1 MQILLRIIKLF
12 WKYWRQALLAY
23 FCLFMSVGLALV
35 IPRLT
40 GDAVDLALSG
50 GQQRALIFTAIGVVA
65 VGLLKGI
72 FTYGQNYL
80 SQFLSQRVAYDL
92 RNRIYDHLQRLSYA
106 FHDRSHTGQLMSRAT
121 VDVQGVRRFVGFA
134 LLRGV
139 YLLFLLV
146 AITIILLTINW
157 QLALLSLIVLP
168 FISYRATV
176 IHLRLRRLWMKIQ
189 QGIGVLGSIV
199 QENLIGARVVR
210 AFSRENFESQKF
222 HNQAETIYNQEL
234 EVNRQAAFNRPLMDF
249 VLLLAMGSILWYG
262 GRQVMGGG
270 LTHGELTQFLLY
282 FTMLTM
288 PVRMVARIVMLWS
301 RAASSGQRIFDIL
314 DNVSP
319 VQEKPQAV
327 ELTEVKGLVHFENV
341 SFSYDSRSPILEDV
355 TFEARPGQIVAL
367 VGPSGSG
374 KSTIASLIPRFYDV
388 TSGHITIDNVD
399 IRDISLASLR
409 RHVGI
414 VHQDTF
420 LFSATIRE
428 NISYGSPE
436 ATLEEVVKA
445 AKVAQLHDFI
455 MSLPQGY
462 DTRVGER
469 GISLSGGQK
478 QRLAIART
486 LLLNPRILIMD
497 ASTSSV
503 DTETEYFLQQAL
515 AKLLAGRTV
524 FIIAQRLRSVQM
536 ADLIVV
542 LKEGRIVERGTHQE
556 LLDQGGL
563 YRELYNLQ
571 FQDQEAQKE
580 LDLAPLALEAEGD
593 SFAGATRR
601 GYQSADESWRDR
613 VSRSR
618 GQREEVIY
626 GKVYDSQVI
635 SRLIKYLIPHKLKV
649 ALATVATLVYTL
661 TTVAVPF
668 LIGLAINNFIGTGD
682 LAGLNMIILLFV
694 GNGLLTWGAN
704 YTQLRIE
711 AKVGQSVLLKL
722 RSQMFNH
729 LQRLSVSFFDHNKV
743 GRIMS
748 RVQNDVH
755 QIREF
760 LMESVL
766 MVIGGFLS
774 LIGVVVTIIL
784 MDLNLALVTFIVIPF
799 LFLFLF
805 FWQKRAR
812 YSFTRIRRA
821 IAVVN
826 SALQEGISG
835 VRAIQSLSRED
846 VNAQRFDQV
855 NKAHL
860 EANLKAER
868 LVATMT
874 PVVEILMALATAMV
888 IFFGGGRVLS
898 GGLLVGTLVAFVL
911 YVQRFFDPV
920 RMLTFE
926 YTELQRAMASGT
938 RIFELLDVKP
948 EVIDAPHS
956 IRMPRLEGEIRF
968 EGVSF
973 SYEPGLEVLHNID
986 LLIRPGETVALAGPT
1001 GGGKSTIV
1009 NLIARFYDV
1018 SRGRILVD
1026 GDDLRQVERASFM
1039 QQVGLVLQDPFL
1051 FSGTIWDNIHY
1062 GRLEAT
1068 EGDIIGVAKAVG
1080 AHEFI
1085 THLEKGYDT
1094 ELQERGQNLSMGQ
1107 RQLISFA
1114 RALLVNPSIFLLDEA
1129 TANIDSH
1136 SEYLIQQALEHFFEG
1151 RTAVVIA
1158 HRLSTIRNA
1167 DRIIVVNEGRIVEEG
1182 SHKEL
1187 LAQGGLYAHLSKMTY
1202 ASLVS
1207 RGQ

>member
-1 MQILLRIIKLF
+1 
-12 WKYWRQALLAY
+12 
-23 FCLFMSVGLALV
+23 V

-40 GDAVDLALSG
+40 GDAVDLALSAS
-50 GQQRALIFTAIGVVA
+50 QQSALMLVA
-65 VGLLKGI
+65 VSIVGAGLLQGI

-92 RNRIYDHLQRLSYA
+92 RNTIYDHLQHLSYA

-134 LLRGV
+134 LLRGI

-157 QLALLSLIVLP
+157 QLALLSLAVLP
-168 FISYRATV
+168 FISYRSTV
-176 IHLRLRRLWMKIQ
+176 MHLRLRRLWMKIQ

-199 QENLIGARVVR
+199 QENLIGVRVVR
-210 AFSRENFESQKF
+210 AFSGENFESQKF
-222 HNQAETIYNQEL
+222 RNQAETIYDQEL
-234 EVNRQAAFNRPLMDF
+234 EVNRHVAYNRPLMDF

-262 GRQVMGGG
+262 GRQVVAGG

-288 PVRMVARIVMLWS
+288 PVRMVARIVMLYS
-301 RAASSGQRIFDIL
+301 RAVSSGQRIFDIL

-327 ELTEVKGLVHFENV
+327 ELAGVKGGVHFENV
-341 SFSYDSRSPILEDV
+341 SFSYNSQSPILEDV
-355 TFEARPGQIVAL
+355 TFKVKPGQIVAL

-399 IRDISLASLR
+399 IRGVSLTSLR

-455 MSLPQGY
+455 MSLPEGY
-462 DTRVGER
+462 DTHVGER

-497 ASTSSV
+497 DSTSSV
-503 DTETEYFLQQAL
+503 DTETEYFIQQAL
-515 AKLLAGRTV
+515 TELLAGRTT
-524 FIIAQRLRSVQM
+524 FIIAQRLRSVQL
-536 ADLIVV
+536 ADLILV
-542 LKEGRIVERGTHQE
+542 LNEGRIVERGTHQE
-556 LLDQGGL
+556 LLAQGGL
-563 YRELYNLQ
+563 YQELYNLQ

-580 LDLAPLALEAEGD
+580 LDLSPLALEAESD
-593 SFAGATRR
+593 TFASVTRR
-601 GYQSADESWRDR
+601 DYQGTDESWRDR
-613 VSRSR
+613 MSRSR
-618 GQREEVIY
+618 GRVEEVIY
-626 GKVYDSQVI
+626 GKVYNSQVI

-668 LIGLAINNFIGTGD
+668 LIGMAINDFISTGN
-682 LAGLNMIILLFV
+682 LVGLNLIVLLFV

-704 YTQLRIE
+704 YTQLRLE
-711 AKVGQSVLLKL
+711 AIVGQNVLLKL
-722 RSQMFNH
+722 RSQVFNH

-760 LMESVL
+760 LMSSVL
-766 MVIGGFLS
+766 MVIGGLLS
-774 LIGVVVTIIL
+774 LVGVVVTIIL
-784 MDLNLALVTFIVIPF
+784 MDLNLALVTFTVIPF
-799 LFLFLF
+799 LFLFIF

-846 VNAQRFDQV
+846 VNARRFDQV

-868 LVATMT
+868 LVATMA
-874 PVVEILMALATAMV
+874 PMVEILMALATAMV
-888 IFFGGGRVLS
+888 IIFGGGKVLS
-898 GGLLVGTLVAFVL
+898 GGLLVGTLVAFAL
-911 YVQRFFDPV
+911 YVRRFFDPV
-920 RMLTFE
+920 RMLTME
-926 YTELQRAMASGT
+926 YTELQRAMASGA

-948 EVIDAPHS
+948 EVVDAPHS
-956 IRMPRLEGEIRF
+956 ITVPRLKGEIRF

-1009 NLIARFYDV
+1009 SLIARFYDV
-1018 SRGRILVD
+1018 SRGRILID
-1026 GDDLRQVERASFM
+1026 GCDLRQVERASFM

-1051 FSGTIWDNIHY
+1051 FSGTIRDNIHY

-1068 EGDIIGVAKAVG
+1068 EEDIIDVVKAIG

-1107 RQLISFA
+1107 RQLVSFA
-1114 RALLVNPSIFLLDEA
+1114 RALLVNPSVFLLDEA

-1136 SEYLIQQALEHFFEG
+1136 SEHLIQQALERFFEG

-1158 HRLSTIRNA
+1158 HRLSTVRNA
-1167 DRIIVVNEGRIVEEG
+1167 DRIIVVNDGQIVEEG

-1187 LAQGGLYAHLSKMTY
+1187 LARGGLYAHLSKMTY
-1202 ASLVS
+1202 APVVP
-1207 RGQ
+1207 RGK